1 MSANILDG
9 KPLAAR
15 IVAEARRRAAA
26 VARRRGRAPRLAI
39 VAAGGGAATLYLK
52 AKLKVCA
59 DVGIDVSVHRLSPG
73 PRAKTLGLL
82 AELAGDSAADA
93 LIIETPYPRGVTSA
107 DAASMIPFDKDAEAL
122 TPAAYGRLFLAKTWK
137 ETSGLVLP
145 CTAHALARLAMAAG
159 VPLAGRH
166 AVVIGRSATVGRP
179 AAHLLSSLDMTVTL
193 ANSRTK
199 GLAAL
204 CRGAD
209 LIVLAVGSPGLL
221 KASWVKRGA
230 IVLDAGIN
238 TVRGRVVGDAA
249 PGVSAR
255 AGKITPVPGGVG
267 PVTTACA
274 ALNAVILAE
283 RRGFSA
289 V

>member
-1 MSANILDG
+1 MSAKILDG
-9 KPLAAR
+9 RPLAAL
-15 IVAEARRRAAA
+15 IIAEARRRAAA
-26 VARRRGRAPRLAI
+26 VTHRRGRAPRLAI
-39 VAAGGGAATLYLK
+39 VAAGDGAAMLYLK

-59 DVGIDVSVHRLSPG
+59 DAGVEVSVHRLSPG

-82 AELAGDSAADA
+82 AELAGDQAADA
-93 LIIETPYPRGVTSA
+93 LIIETPYPRGVTSV
-107 DAASMIPFDKDAEAL
+107 DAAAMIPPDKDAEAL

-145 CTAHALARLAMAAG
+145 CTAQAIARLALASGA
-159 VPLAGRH
+159 PLSGRH

-179 AAHLLSSLDMTVTL
+179 AAHLLSTLNMTVTL

-204 CRGAD
+204 CRQAD
-209 LIVLAVGSPGLL
+209 LIVLAAGVPGLL
-221 KASWVKRGA
+221 KASWVKRGVV
-230 IVLDAGIN
+230 VLDAGIN
-238 TVRGRVVGDAA
+238 TVNGRVVGDAA
-249 PGVSAR
+249 PGVLAR

-274 ALNAVILAE
+274 VLNAVILAE
-283 RRGFSA
+283 HRSFTVA
-289 V
+289 